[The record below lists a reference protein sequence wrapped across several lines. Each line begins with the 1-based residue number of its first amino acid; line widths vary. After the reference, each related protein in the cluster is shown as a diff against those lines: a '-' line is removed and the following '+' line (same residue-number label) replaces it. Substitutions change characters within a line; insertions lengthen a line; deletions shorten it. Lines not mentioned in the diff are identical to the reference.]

1 MEMKFGKT
9 TEIERQVSASS
20 EAFTVKANVR
30 VANDRIT
37 GITSGE
43 VTNINGQQEAS
54 FSYYGTV
61 SVNFNA
67 TDPDVM
73 ASTLEAINDFV
84 EACKHA
90 EATIATEAVTD
101 EGKEV
106 AE

>member
-20 EAFTVKANVR
+20 EAFNVKANVR

-37 GITSGE
+37 GIT
-43 VTNINGQQEAS
+43 NGTVNNNEGMQEAS

-84 EACKHA
+84 EACKA
-90 EATIATEAVTD
+90 TETTIATEAITE
-101 EGKEV
+101 EGKEA